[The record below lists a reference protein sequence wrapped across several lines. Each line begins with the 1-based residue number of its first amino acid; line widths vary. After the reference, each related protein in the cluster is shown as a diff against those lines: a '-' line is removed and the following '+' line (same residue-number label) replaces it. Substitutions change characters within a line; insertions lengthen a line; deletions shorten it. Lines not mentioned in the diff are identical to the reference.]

1 VATLMRALLKL
12 SYHIRTLIIDII
24 RLFLLNRVNL
34 LMIALLGLSQL

>member
-1 VATLMRALLKL
+1 MRALLKL

-24 RLFLLNRVNL
+24 RLFLLNRVNI

>member
-1 VATLMRALLKL
+1 MSALLKL